1 LRIQET
7 GRSKTVKR
15 ILTNGITCRTLGAI
29 LGLVVCGA
37 FSSPAAEPEN
47 GGLDVVRVRPN
58 FYMIA
63 GAGGNIGVQI
73 GSDGVVLVNA
83 GTEAASGEVLA
94 TLKKLTPLPIREII
108 DTNADADFV
117 GGNAKVAKAGQT
129 IFTNLLGGGG
139 GGLAQAMT
147 NGGAAQIVAHDS
159 VMRRMSAPTGKVSPF
174 PADAWPTEAFY
185 PKRWTTRLND
195 EGIEVLYQPAAH
207 SDADSLVFFRG
218 SDVVVAGDI
227 LDKTRYPVIDIAN
240 GGSIQGEID
249 ALNKLIE
256 LTIAPTPYIYK
267 GVGTYVIPGHGRL
280 CEQMEVVDYRDMVVT
295 IRDVIADLIKQ
306 GKTLDQI
313 KEERPTLAYEP
324 QYGSKTGTWTTSMF
338 VEAVYKSL
346 TAKK

>member
-1 LRIQET
+1 VKKTRRAWAGT
-7 GRSKTVKR
+7 GAV
-15 ILTNGITCRTLGAI
+15 I
-29 LGLVVCGA
+29 LGLAMCGA
-37 FSSPAAEPEN
+37 VSSRAED
-47 GGLDVVRVRPN
+47 LDVIKVRPN

-73 GSDGVVLVNA
+73 GGDGVVLVNA
-83 GTEAASGEVLA
+83 GTEAAADQVVA
-94 TLKKLTPLPIREII
+94 TVRKLTPLPIREVI

-159 VMRRMSAPTGKVSPF
+159 VMRRMSAPSGKVAPF
-174 PADAWPTEAFY
+174 PTDAWPTEAFY

-195 EGIEVLYQPAAH
+195 EGIEVLYQPNAH
-207 SDADSLVFFRG
+207 SDADSFVLFRG

-227 LDKTRYPVIDIAN
+227 LDKTRFPVIDLAN

-256 LTIAPTPYIYK
+256 LTIAPTPFIYK
-267 GVGTYVIPGHGRL
+267 SVGTYVIPGHGRL

-295 IRDVIADLIKQ
+295 IRDVIADMIKQ

-313 KEERPTLAYEP
+313 KEADPTLAYEP
-324 QYGSKTGTWTTSMF
+324 QYGSKSGPWTTNMF